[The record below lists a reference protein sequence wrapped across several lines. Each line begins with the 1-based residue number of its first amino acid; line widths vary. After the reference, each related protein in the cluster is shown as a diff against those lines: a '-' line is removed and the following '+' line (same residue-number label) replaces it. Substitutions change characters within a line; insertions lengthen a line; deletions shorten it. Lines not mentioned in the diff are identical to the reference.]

1 MQDEDEIDKTYPAAI
16 GDLSGPYRTNKRIYY
31 RTIQDYQEPH
41 RSPVTQLWGTFQ
53 NHTRPLWNHMAPY
66 RSKQKQSMKHKTN
79 QDQRVVLLGPL
90 EPITRRAIG
99 SRSIRTVSVPFFYS
113 STSSSMVKCTK
124 KAIGYPSISKASSPS
139 FYYSTSSSNIFLDQK
154 FLLNKIF
161 FWTKIFWTKN
171 FLWIKKVFQT
181 TKIFCIKNFFGT
193 RIFLEPEIFL
203 RLKIFAD
210 QQVF

>member
-1 MQDEDEIDKTYPAAI
+1 
-16 GDLSGPYRTNKRIYY
+16 
-31 RTIQDYQEPH
+31 
-41 RSPVTQLWGTFQ
+41 
-53 NHTRPLWNHMAPY
+53 MAPY

-139 FYYSTSSSNIFLDQK
+139 FYYSTSSSNIFLGQK
-154 FLLNKIF
+154 FFLNKIF
-161 FWTKIFWTKN
+161 FFRLK
-171 FLWIKKVFQT
+171 
-181 TKIFCIKNFFGT
+181 FFG
-193 RIFLEPEIFL
+193 
-203 RLKIFAD
+203 LKIF
-210 QQVF
+210 FELKYFFRPKKLFGSKIFLGPLGWYFWYI

>member
-1 MQDEDEIDKTYPAAI
+1 
-16 GDLSGPYRTNKRIYY
+16 
-31 RTIQDYQEPH
+31 
-41 RSPVTQLWGTFQ
+41 
-53 NHTRPLWNHMAPY
+53 MAPY

-139 FYYSTSSSNIFLDQK
+139 FYYSTSSSNIF
-154 FLLNKIF
+154 
-161 FWTKIFWTKN
+161 WTKN

-193 RIFLEPEIFL
+193 KIFLEPEIFIITQIVSFWIL
-203 RLKIFAD
+203 FPTSMSVLICLFYFCSYAQILCMRDYQHLT
-210 QQVF
+210 